1 MAAQANIPERKLYK
15 SAEVCS
21 IAGVQAYV
29 LRSWEAEFPSLGQST
44 NAGVRVYRKSD
55 IERVLEIKRLLFT
68 EGLTL
73 GAARRQ
79 LSGEEGS
86 ADGTDVGEPALG
98 DFLPNDA
105 RESIAEVKRG
115 LETILAMLSPHEDMP
130 AGTGANGSG
139 PVSSTPSGAGD
150 VAGQSVKKSD
160 VKTPLLG
167 EDTEG
172 EQD

>member
-79 LSGEEGS
+79 LSGEEES
-86 ADGTDVGEPALG
+86 TDVSDVGEPALG

-105 RESIAEVKRG
+105 RECIAEVKRG
-115 LETILAMLSPHEDMP
+115 LETILAMLSPHDDMP
-130 AGTGANGSG
+130 VGAGPNGSG
-139 PVSSTPSGAGD
+139 PASITPSETGD
-150 VAGQSVKKSD
+150 VAGPRVKKSAA
-160 VKTPLLG
+160 KTPLLG

-172 EQD
+172 E